1 MELSTLTTVISSL
14 DYDEQLDIS
23 HVSLASSSSS
33 SSSCPRSASLRFDAS
48 SNKSAVASGSASSRF
63 AFTVSHNSLK
73 PWYLSF
79 TDTSPLNAAVST
91 AASKVSPISSRSL
104 SFASPAARGLIDAR
118 QPACMRKSV
127 FPSTP
132 LQEKT
137 KTETYRKTPRP
148 SFFQSPAMFF
158 RGGKNVGG
166 GEKSS
171 REAFV
176 PYLKF
181 YRRPYDETAY
191 RSKLRGPRGF
201 VSVVS
206 SHVRCRHAS
215 LSQR

>member
-23 HVSLASSSSS
+23 HVSLASSSL
-33 SSSCPRSASLRFDAS
+33 SCPRSASLRFDAS
-48 SNKSAVASGSASSRF
+48 SIKSAAASGSASSRF

-91 AASKVSPISSRSL
+91 AASKISPISTRSL
-104 SFASPAARGLIDAR
+104 SFASPATGGLIDAR

-132 LQEKT
+132 LPET

-158 RGGKNVGG
+158 RGEKNVGG

-215 LSQR
+215 LSQRY